1 MKEDLI
7 RLFLFD
13 GSIKTSTLKIYW
25 ELFIFLLSL
34 SIILVGNNLLKAT
47 GSGKLNEI
55 NLILM
60 TNLLGSTL
68 ILFSNDFLLTIISWE
83 LFNISLYLLVS
94 CSFSPVSNLTTLIF
108 STPGLIVSG
117 TEGRWSDAN
126 NSSLASSF
134 YSGSSYFTVAASLKY
149 ILLSALST
157 AFLLLGISI
166 LYLLTGNTNYD
177 IIAICIEQFSILGSS
192 KSLFFLQL
200 AFFFIISSL
209 FFKLSAAPFYNWAP
223 DLYDNLYTNIS
234 MWMMIIPKLVIMIL
248 IQQFSAYFFIFP
260 AFGATFPSILFLFS
274 GILSLIIGSIAL
286 FSQWNIKRFLA
297 YSSISHIG
305 FILLSLYIYDYH
317 SYIIYVFIYTL
328 TTLNIFLILSAFI
341 NYLGHDIKF
350 ISDLIGLFR
359 LNPFLNFAFVI
370 NFLSL
375 AGNFYV
381 CRGLD

>member
-1 MKEDLI
+1 
-7 RLFLFD
+7 
-13 GSIKTSTLKIYW
+13 
-25 ELFIFLLSL
+25 
-34 SIILVGNNLLKAT
+34 
-47 GSGKLNEI
+47 
-55 NLILM
+55 
-60 TNLLGSTL
+60 
-68 ILFSNDFLLTIISWE
+68 
-83 LFNISLYLLVS
+83 
-94 CSFSPVSNLTTLIF
+94 
-108 STPGLIVSG
+108 
-117 TEGRWSDAN
+117 
-126 NSSLASSF
+126 
-134 YSGSSYFTVAASLKY
+134 
-149 ILLSALST
+149 
-157 AFLLLGISI
+157 
-166 LYLLTGNTNYD
+166 
-177 IIAICIEQFSILGSS
+177 
-192 KSLFFLQL
+192 
-200 AFFFIISSL
+200 
-209 FFKLSAAPFYNWAP
+209 
-223 DLYDNLYTNIS
+223 

-341 NYLGHDIKF
+341 NYLGHDIKY

-375 AGNFYV
+375 AGTEKAFA
-381 CRGLD
+381 